1 MTRRSTR
8 ASGPRSTRRSQAVS
22 LSRRRRL
29 TSSGRGLIAATLIV
43 KNEAKVL
50 GACLESI
57 RHVVDEIIV
66 VDTGSTDDSVEIA
79 RRHGALVYEHPWTG
93 DFAEA
98 RNEALER
105 TACEWILYIDADE
118 RLDAVERADVERL
131 LTGAPEVAFR
141 ILLKPDSGSTPYR
154 EYRIWR
160 QDPRI
165 RFEGVIHE
173 KVVPAIHRVADQD
186 GRAVGVADLLLTHV
200 GYEGDQTHK
209 HHRNLPLLR
218 RQLEV
223 EPDNLFN
230 LHHLARVLE
239 GLGEHAEAE
248 QVLARAVAL
257 AQTTRAGDPLGSLA
271 MGHLIR
277 VRHYRGDDVGE
288 LLADA
293 VQRFPDNL
301 LILFQEGR
309 YLVDHG
315 RFEEALAR
323 FERLLAV
330 DLVALPDAGPAYSAS
345 IFGELSYEGSAVCLF
360 RLGRY
365 AEAAEA
371 WGRAADAAPDDPSY
385 AAKRQVALAQAG
397 KARLLKPVPTR

>member
-1 MTRRSTR
+1 MTSTGT
-8 ASGPRSTRRSQAVS
+8 SGGGSTRRTRRP
-22 LSRRRRL
+22 LRSR
-29 TSSGRGLIAATLIV
+29 GRGLIAATLIV
-43 KNEAKVL
+43 KNEGKVL

-79 RRHGALVYEHPWTG
+79 RRHGARVYEHLWTG

-118 RLDAVERADVERL
+118 RLDSVDRATVERL
-131 LTGAPEVAFR
+131 LADAPEVAFR
-141 ILLKPDSGSTPYR
+141 ILLTPDSGSTPYR

-160 QDPRI
+160 HDPRI

-173 KVVPAIHRVADQD
+173 KVVPAIQRVAERD
-186 GRAVGVADLLLTHV
+186 GRSIGVADLLLTHV

-239 GLGEHAEAE
+239 GLGEYAEAE
-248 QVLARAVAL
+248 QVLARAVDL
-257 AQTTRAGDPLGSLA
+257 VQTTRSGDPLGSLA
-271 MGHLIR
+271 MGDLIR
-277 VRHYRGDDVGE
+277 VRHFRGEDVGD

-293 VQRFPDNL
+293 VRRFPDNM
-301 LILFQEGR
+301 LIVFQEAR

-315 RFEEALAR
+315 RYEEALMR

-330 DLVALPDAGPAYSAS
+330 DLATLPDAGPAYSAS
-345 IFGELSYEGSAVCLF
+345 IFAELSHEGCGVCLF
-360 RLGRY
+360 RLGRFED
-365 AEAAEA
+365 AGDAWACAAE
-371 WGRAADAAPDDPSY
+371 AAPDDPSY
-385 AAKRQVALAQAG
+385 AAKRRLALARGGTAYSLTG
-397 KARLLKPVPTR
+397 

>member
-1 MTRRSTR
+1 
-8 ASGPRSTRRSQAVS
+8 
-22 LSRRRRL
+22 
-29 TSSGRGLIAATLIV
+29 
-43 KNEAKVL
+43 
-50 GACLESI
+50 LESI
-57 RHVVDEIIV
+57 RNVVDEIIV
-66 VDTGSTDDSVEIA
+66 VDTGSTDESVEIA

-118 RLDAVERADVERL
+118 RLDSVERTDVERL
-131 LTGAPEVAFR
+131 LADPPEVAFR
-141 ILLKPDSGSTPYR
+141 ILLRPESGSTPYR

-160 QDPRI
+160 HDPRI

-173 KVVPAIHRVADQD
+173 KVVPAIHRVAEQD
-186 GRAVGVADLLLTHV
+186 GRSIGVADLLLTHV

-239 GLGEHAEAE
+239 GLGEYAEAE

-271 MGHLIR
+271 MAHLIR
-277 VRHYRGDDVGE
+277 VRHFRGDDVGE

-293 VQRFPDNL
+293 VQRFPENL
-301 LILFQEGR
+301 LIAFQEGR

-315 RFEEALAR
+315 RYDEALPR

-330 DLVALPDAGPAYSAS
+330 DLATLPDAGPSYTAS
-345 IFGELSYEGSAVCLF
+345 IFDELSYEGSAVCLF
-360 RLGRY
+360 HLGRY

-371 WGRAADAAPDDPSY
+371 WGKAAEAAPDDPSY
-385 AAKRQVALAQAG
+385 AAKRQLALARGGNGLA
-397 KARLLKPVPTR
+397 LTH